1 MPALW
6 PPFENTVSQF
16 LTKGTLSQDQFI
28 KMIAGAYT
36 VATTPITVNYST
48 GPIPQPVLTGIAR
61 QKILRDAMEKV
72 LNAGKVATDTLTVK
86 DFLPAALGFIKYWTP
101 GVGVLI
107 SPLPAPPPCVA
118 PVVAGTFL
126 SDDEFKSALP
136 SDIAFDAAASLAA
149 LGNADGDTKS
159 LYSRITS
166 QAVVNDPV
174 VIVPSPIVL
183 FPGNP
188 LLLAKDLH
196 FAMTRSF
203 SPQATATNLTK
214 AFSNHLSTIMG
225 IYIGLLPP
233 GSVPPFTIVVFNGI
247 T

>member
-6 PPFENTVSQF
+6 PTFENTVSQF

-48 GPIPQPVLTGIAR
+48 GPVPQPVLNGIVR

-72 LNAGKVATDTLTVK
+72 LNASKVATDTLTVK
-86 DFLPAALGFIKYWTP
+86 DFIPAALGFIKYWTP
-101 GVGVLI
+101 GIGVLI

-118 PVVAGTFL
+118 PVIAGTFL

-136 SDIAFDAAASLAA
+136 DDAAPLLAA
-149 LGNADGDTKS
+149 LGTTDGDTKS
-159 LYSRITS
+159 LYSRIVS

-174 VIVPSPIVL
+174 VILPSPIVL

-196 FAMTRSF
+196 FAMTKSF

-214 AFSNHLSTIMG
+214 AFSNHLSTIIG

>member
-1 MPALW
+1 
-6 PPFENTVSQF
+6 
-16 LTKGTLSQDQFI
+16 
-28 KMIAGAYT
+28 MIAGAYT

-48 GPIPQPVLTGIAR
+48 GPVPQPVLNGIVR

-72 LNAGKVATDTLTVK
+72 LNASKVATDTLTVK

-101 GVGVLI
+101 GIGVLI

-118 PVVAGTFL
+118 PVIAGTFL

-136 SDIAFDAAASLAA
+136 DDAAPLLAA
-149 LGNADGDTKS
+149 LGTTDGDTKS
-159 LYSRITS
+159 LYSRIVS

-174 VIVPSPIVL
+174 VILPSPIVL

-196 FAMTRSF
+196 FAMTKSF

-214 AFSNHLSTIMG
+214 AFSNHLSTIIG

>member
-6 PPFENTVSQF
+6 PTFENTVSQF

-48 GPIPQPVLTGIAR
+48 GPVPQPVLNGIVR

-72 LNAGKVATDTLTVK
+72 LNASKVATDTLTVK

-101 GVGVLI
+101 GIGVLI
-107 SPLPAPPPCVA
+107 SPLPAPPPCIA
-118 PVVAGTFL
+118 PVIAGTFL

-136 SDIAFDAAASLAA
+136 DDAAPLLAA
-149 LGNADGDTKS
+149 LGTTDGDTKS
-159 LYSRITS
+159 LYSRIVS

-174 VIVPSPIVL
+174 VILPSPIVL

-196 FAMTRSF
+196 FAMTKSF

-214 AFSNHLSTIMG
+214 AFSNHLSTIIG

>member
-6 PPFENTVSQF
+6 PTFENTVSQF

-48 GPIPQPVLTGIAR
+48 GPVPQPVLNGIVR

-72 LNAGKVATDTLTVK
+72 LNASKVATDTLTVK

-101 GVGVLI
+101 GIGVLI

-118 PVVAGTFL
+118 PVIAGTFL

-136 SDIAFDAAASLAA
+136 DDAAPLLAA
-149 LGNADGDTKS
+149 LGTTDGDTKS
-159 LYSRITS
+159 LYSRIVS

-174 VIVPSPIVL
+174 VILPSPIVL

-196 FAMTRSF
+196 FAMTKSF

-214 AFSNHLSTIMG
+214 AFSNHLSTIIG

>member
-6 PPFENTVSQF
+6 PTFENTVSQF

-48 GPIPQPVLTGIAR
+48 GPVPQPVLNGIVR

-72 LNAGKVATDTLTVK
+72 LNASKVATDTLTVK

-101 GVGVLI
+101 GIGVLI

-118 PVVAGTFL
+118 PVIAGTFL

-136 SDIAFDAAASLAA
+136 DDAAPLLAA
-149 LGNADGDTKS
+149 LGTTDGDTES
-159 LYSRITS
+159 LYSRIVS

-174 VIVPSPIVL
+174 VILPSPIVL

-196 FAMTRSF
+196 FAMTKSF

-214 AFSNHLSTIMG
+214 AFSNHLSTIIG

>member
-6 PPFENTVSQF
+6 PTFENTVSQF

-48 GPIPQPVLTGIAR
+48 GPVPQPVLNGIIR

-101 GVGVLI
+101 GIGVLI

-118 PVVAGTFL
+118 PVITGTFL

-136 SDIAFDAAASLAA
+136 DDAAPLLAT
-149 LGNADGDTKS
+149 LGSSDGDTKS
-159 LYSRITS
+159 LYSRIVS

-174 VIVPSPIVL
+174 VILPSPIVL

-196 FAMTRSF
+196 FAMTKSF

-214 AFSNHLSTIMG
+214 AFSNHLSTIIG

>member
-6 PPFENTVSQF
+6 PTFENTVSQF

-48 GPIPQPVLTGIAR
+48 GPVPQPVLNGIVR

-72 LNAGKVATDTLTVK
+72 LNASKVATDTLTVK

-101 GVGVLI
+101 GIGVLI

-118 PVVAGTFL
+118 PIIAGTFL

-136 SDIAFDAAASLAA
+136 DDAAPLLAA
-149 LGNADGDTKS
+149 LGTTDGDTKS
-159 LYSRITS
+159 LYSRIVS

-174 VIVPSPIVL
+174 VILPSPIVL

-196 FAMTRSF
+196 FAMTKSF

-214 AFSNHLSTIMG
+214 AFSNHLSTIIG

>member
-6 PPFENTVSQF
+6 PTFENTVSQF

-48 GPIPQPVLTGIAR
+48 GPVPQPVLNGIVR

-72 LNAGKVATDTLTVK
+72 LNASKVATDTLTVK
-86 DFLPAALGFIKYWTP
+86 DFIPAALGFIKYWTP
-101 GVGVLI
+101 GIGVLI
-107 SPLPAPPPCVA
+107 SPLPAPPPCIA
-118 PVVAGTFL
+118 PVIAGTFL

-136 SDIAFDAAASLAA
+136 DDAAPLLAA
-149 LGNADGDTKS
+149 LGTTDGDTKS
-159 LYSRITS
+159 LYSRIVS

-174 VIVPSPIVL
+174 VILPSPIVL

-196 FAMTRSF
+196 FAMTKSF

-214 AFSNHLSTIMG
+214 AFSNHLSTIIG

>member
-6 PPFENTVSQF
+6 PTFENTVSQF

-48 GPIPQPVLTGIAR
+48 GPVPQPVLNGIVR

-101 GVGVLI
+101 GIGVLI

-118 PVVAGTFL
+118 PVIAGTFL

-136 SDIAFDAAASLAA
+136 DDAAPLLAA
-149 LGNADGDTKS
+149 LGTTDGDTKS
-159 LYSRITS
+159 LYSRIVS

-174 VIVPSPIVL
+174 VILPSPIVL

-196 FAMTRSF
+196 FAMTKSF

-214 AFSNHLSTIMG
+214 AFSNHLSTIIG